1 MDTRINKDF
10 YQGAMYSGTMLGAVW
25 NIMYLLLFTGT
36 THLFSIL
43 ISLSLYFASPFIA
56 AQSAIRYRRKEC
68 DNTMSYI
75 QAWIFVLY
83 MYICAT
89 LLSTFIT
96 YIYFVFFDDGTF
108 IMTLQKMLEESMKIA
123 GTDELLIQQIEQ
135 TKNIIEKTTTNNRLN
150 NGEKNMKRIQSQD
163 NNICPA
169 LTTRCDCLG
178 VVVKD
183 E

>member
-1 MDTRINKDF
+1 MDARINKDF

-25 NIMYLLLFTGT
+25 SIMYLLLFTGT
-36 THLFSIL
+36 TNLFSIL

-96 YIYFVFFDDGTF
+96 YIYFAFFDDGTF

-135 TKNIIEKTTTNNRLN
+135 TKNIIEKTTTNDFVWQMMNNNLLN
-150 NGEKNMKRIQSQD
+150 TTILPMIIAIFVKR
-163 NNICPA
+163 
-169 LTTRCDCLG
+169 
-178 VVVKD
+178 KD
-183 E
+183 K